1 MFSMQYLVSL
11 PAAFDLHAIKARVQ
25 EKAPDYDAFPG
36 LALKVWMTQSSE
48 RHGCNLYGSF
58 YLWSDASGAAE
69 FLTGAGYQGIIDSFG
84 RRPVASWIALR
95 TRITGP
101 LDRAMSAVQSFVDV
115 PESGSVAMSLD
126 TALERHADLAP
137 SFTAVCLD
145 PTLWRLVAF
154 SLLAKDASDVTET
167 LGPDARTFDV
177 QHVSLP
183 QGIDGLS
190 LQRVHAT

>member
-11 PAAFDLHAIKARVQ
+11 PAAFDLMSIQARVK

-36 LALKVWMTQSSE
+36 LALKVWMTQSAE
-48 RHGCNLYGSF
+48 RHGRNLYGSF
-58 YLWSDASGAAE
+58 YLWSDASGASE
-69 FLTGAGYQGIIDSFG
+69 FLTGSGYQGIIDSFG
-84 RRPVASWIALR
+84 RRPVASWTALQ

-101 LDRAMSAVQSFVDV
+101 LDRAMVAVQSFVDV
-115 PESGSVAMSLD
+115 PESGTVALSLD
-126 TALERHADLAP
+126 AALERHADLAP

-154 SLLAKDASDVTET
+154 SMLPGETGDVTAT
-167 LGPDARTFDV
+167 LGPDARIFDV

-190 LQRVHAT
+190 L